1 VCGIAGIISA
11 QPLSID
17 QHERVARM
25 NEALVHRGPDG
36 AGTYLGSHAT
46 LAMRRLSI
54 IDLAAGWQPLY
65 NEDKSCVLIANG
77 EIYNFIELRAQL
89 ESRGH
94 RFRSNSDVEVIV
106 HLYEEYGERCVEHLR
121 GMFAFALWDERRKC
135 LILARDRM
143 GEKPLYLYE
152 HDQVLYFASELKA
165 LLRTGIID
173 VQFDS
178 SAVYQYFHFQYV
190 PEPMTLFKGI
200 RKLPAATCLT
210 IYTQPW
216 SLRESV
222 YWRMEDSPQL
232 DGEPVS
238 TIRTELERV
247 SALTV
252 RSDVPVGIALSGGL
266 DSGALAS
273 LATRAYPGRLTA
285 FTVGY
290 EGRPRYDERRE
301 AKAMADYLSI
311 PLQEVEIRTDD
322 MVNAFPSLVV
332 RGDDPIADIAGYGY
346 DAVMKAARAHGVPVM
361 LSGQGGDELFWGY
374 PWMTEALSQTM
385 RKARWQSEGH
395 PELTQYIGLKLP
407 PARSRWDLVDW
418 CWSAAGLRSS
428 YHQFLR
434 DQQNPKDRIVF
445 FEHSP
450 WFRMVRDSIPSILTN
465 RFRNSIYETELWK
478 PFAFP
483 HPWPSPDTLFT
494 RLICETYLLGNG
506 IAQGDRLS
514 MASSV
519 ELRLPLIDYRL
530 VETVIGLRKAHPDHA
545 LPPKGWFKQAVKD
558 LVPDWLLHRPKRGFQ
573 PPGREWMQG
582 VWARHGRALEDG
594 LLVQHSILR
603 PEVGR
608 TMSKH
613 SPRGPL
619 AMLTFTA
626 LVLEYWFAAH
636 LGQLTEIESCSVRA
650 RESEVRC

>member
-1 VCGIAGIISA
+1 MS
-11 QPLSID
+11 D
-17 QHERVARM
+17 
-25 NEALVHRGPDG
+25 ALVHRGPDG
-36 AGTYLGSHAT
+36 AGTHLGSHAA

-54 IDLAAGWQPLY
+54 IDLTGGWQPVY
-65 NEDKSCVLIANG
+65 NGDKSLALIANG
-77 EIYNFIELRAQL
+77 EIYNFIELRARL

-106 HLYEEYGERCVEHLR
+106 HLYEDYGERCVEHLR

-135 LILARDRM
+135 LFLARDRM

-152 HDQVLYFASELKA
+152 QDQVLYFASELKA
-165 LLRTGIID
+165 LLRTGVID
-173 VQFDS
+173 VQLDP

-190 PEPMTLFKGI
+190 PEPMTLIKGI
-200 RKLPAATCLT
+200 RKLPAGTTLT
-210 IYTQPW
+210 ISPHPW
-216 SLRESV
+216 CLSESL
-222 YWRMEDSPQL
+222 YWQMEDAPQL
-232 DGEPVS
+232 NEEPVS
-238 TIRTELERV
+238 TIRAELERV
-247 SALTV
+247 SELIV
-252 RSDVPVGIALSGGL
+252 RSDVPVGVALSGGL
-266 DSGALAS
+266 DSGALAA
-273 LATRAYPGRLTA
+273 LAARAYPGRLTA

-290 EGRPRYDERRE
+290 EGRPRYDERLE
-301 AKAMADYLSI
+301 AKAMADYLEI
-311 PLQEVEIRTDD
+311 PLREVEIKTED
-322 MVNAFPSLVV
+322 MVAAFPSLVF
-332 RGDDPIADIAGYGY
+332 RADDPIADIASYGY
-346 DAVMKAARAHGVPVM
+346 DAVMNAARTHDVPVM
-361 LSGQGGDELFWGY
+361 LAGQGGDELFWGY

-385 RKARWQSEGH
+385 RKARWQSEGR
-395 PELTQYIGLKLP
+395 PELGQYIGLKLP
-407 PARSRWDLVDW
+407 STKSRWDLVDW
-418 CWSAAGLRSS
+418 CWSGAGLRSS

-450 WFRMVRDSIPSILTN
+450 WFRTVRDSIPSILTD

-478 PFAFP
+478 PFTFP
-483 HPWPSPDTLFT
+483 HPWLSPDTLFT
-494 RLICETYLLGNG
+494 RLICDTYLLGNG

-603 PEVGR
+603 PEVAR

-636 LGQLTEIESCSVRA
+636 LGQLTEIESYSVRA
-650 RESEVRC
+650 CQSGLRC